1 MLAAVTFLF
10 IIHKPAAIGVNI
22 VKIII
27 VNCLII
33 NLIFSFT
40 NKYINI
46 AITKAVVIAFPV
58 LMEVSILFPS
68 EPSKVPLLLAVTN
81 KCTKLLF
88 INNKNLINKGAKAI
102 ATPPKHSL
110 VRLSFASFFFAVFI
124 PATIIL

>member
-1 MLAAVTFLF
+1 M
-10 IIHKPAAIGVNI
+10 

-27 VNCLII
+27 VNCLTI
-33 NLIFSFT
+33 NLIFNFT

-46 AITKAVVIAFPV
+46 AITNAVVIAFPV
-58 LMEVSILFPS
+58 FIDVSILFPS
-68 EPSKVPLLLAVTN
+68 EPSKVPLFAAVTN

-88 INNKNLINKGAKAI
+88 KNNKNLTNIGAKAI